1 MPSLQRIEGGPLP
14 VRIACRTGIPSE
26 GSAIVARPREAMEE
40 QIPDIWIIRHGETE
54 WSRRGRH
61 TGRMDAPL
69 TAVGERE
76 AIALRR
82 RFGGRRFALVL
93 SSPLA
98 RARETCRLVGYGD
111 VARAEDDLREWD
123 YGVYEGRTTDEI
135 QRETPGWTIWEGMV
149 PGGETA
155 AEVGCRA
162 DRVIR
167 QATEAGGDVALFSHG
182 HLLRVLAARWLG
194 LGPTEGRLFALG
206 TASIGVLGHE
216 RDVRVIRAWNLTA
229 Q

>member
-1 MPSLQRIEGGPLP
+1 MDER
-14 VRIACRTGIPSE
+14 R
-26 GSAIVARPREAMEE
+26 
-40 QIPDIWIIRHGETE
+40 PDIWIVRHGETD
-54 WSRRGRH
+54 WSRGGRH
-61 TGRMDAPL
+61 TGSTDAPL
-69 TAVGERE
+69 TAAGERE
-76 AIALRR
+76 ATALRR

-93 SSPLA
+93 SSPLS
-98 RARETCRLVGYGD
+98 RARETCRLAGYGD

-123 YGVYEGRTTDEI
+123 YGVYEGRTTAEI
-135 QRETPGWTIWEGMV
+135 QRERPEWTIWEGEV

-155 AEVGCRA
+155 TEVGRRA

-167 QATEAGGDVALFSHG
+167 QAMEAGGDVALFSHG

-206 TASIGVLGHE
+206 TSSIGVLGYE

-229 Q
+229 ETGP

>member
-1 MPSLQRIEGGPLP
+1 MDER
-14 VRIACRTGIPSE
+14 RHN
-26 GSAIVARPREAMEE
+26 
-40 QIPDIWIIRHGETE
+40 IWIVRHGETD
-54 WSRRGRH
+54 WSRRGLH
-61 TGRMDAPL
+61 TGRTNVPL
-69 TAVGERE
+69 TVAGERE

-93 SSPLA
+93 LSPLS

-111 VARAEDDLREWD
+111 VAQAENDLLEWD
-123 YGVYEGRTTDEI
+123 YGVYEGRTTAEI
-135 QRETPGWTIWEGMV
+135 QREAPGWTIWDGET

-155 AEVGCRA
+155 VEVGYRA

-167 QATEAGGDVALFSHG
+167 RATMAGGDVALFAHG
-182 HLLRVLAARWLG
+182 HLLRVLATRWLG

-206 TASIGVLGHE
+206 TSSIGVLGYE

-229 Q
+229 ETGP

>member
-1 MPSLQRIEGGPLP
+1 LCSWRRFRGEGQDE
-14 VRIACRTGIPSE
+14 RR
-26 GSAIVARPREAMEE
+26 
-40 QIPDIWIIRHGETE
+40 PDIWIVRHGETD

-61 TGRMDAPL
+61 TGRTDAPL
-69 TAVGERE
+69 TAAGERE
-76 AIALRR
+76 AMVLRR

-93 SSPLA
+93 SSPLS
-98 RARETCRLVGYGD
+98 RAWETCRLAGYGD

-123 YGVYEGRTTDEI
+123 YGVYEGRTTAEI
-135 QRETPGWTIWEGMV
+135 QRETPGWTIWDGEV

-155 AEVGCRA
+155 AEVGRRA

-167 QATEAGGDVALFSHG
+167 QATEAGGEVALFAHG
-182 HLLRVLAARWLG
+182 HFLRVLAARWLG

-206 TASIGVLGHE
+206 TSSIGVLGYE

-229 Q
+229 EIGL